1 MKQTIK
7 IRKIASLII
16 MMITGLVLG
25 TVLDAVSASGITFAV
40 GTAVAG
46 GLIDQQSATGGAAYD
61 EAHEYIDMR
70 DVQRK
75 VELYKPYQTPI
86 LTLMSQNKRESC
98 DSWEKK
104 YFAIDA
110 RGMNTTAV
118 SATTISAAGTTTVT
132 VADGS
137 FFTKNNTVFFSI
149 TTAQKVSSGRTLM
162 GIVTG
167 IPESGKI
174 AVLLVNPNLP
184 ATGGTLAASD
194 FTSSVAVMRGGTA
207 MNPKAASTGA
217 WGALPEPDYNY
228 VQSFMEQVDIED
240 FQEKMKKQIDW
251 NLPDMKR
258 AAIDDF
264 KLQLERTFLNGIR
277 GIKDVL
283 VDGETQR
290 IYTCGGFLQD
300 TGVPVKDSIT
310 LSSLDEKG
318 LNEITKLIF
327 TGNNGMKSRYLL
339 GGCDFIEA
347 LENIHANKKQ
357 ILAKETQT
365 ELGLDFVKIVSMF
378 GTLNVVYYEQLD
390 LLKKPKS
397 AIVLDK
403 SNLVSADLEA
413 FNIRPIDKKTS
424 GIAKVTS
431 VAIEQTSTMLI
442 KNKKTHYIL
451 NGV

>member
-1 MKQTIK
+1 MKNQK
-7 IRKIASLII
+7 FRFKGIASVLIT
-16 MMITGLVLG
+16 MILGLVLG
-25 TVLDAVSASGITFAV
+25 CTMDAFSASTISIAV

-46 GLIDQQSATGGAAYD
+46 GMVDQQSATGGDSYS
-61 EAHEYIDMR
+61 ETTEYIDMR

-86 LTLMSQNKRESC
+86 LTLMSNNKRETC
-98 DSWEKK
+98 ESWEKK

-110 RGMNTTAV
+110 RGMNTTV
-118 SATTISAAGTTTVT
+118 TSATTISAAGTTTCT

-137 FFTKNNTVFFSI
+137 FFTKNNTVFFAISGA
-149 TTAQKVSSGRTLM
+149 TKVSSGRTLM

-167 IPESGKI
+167 IPETNKI
-174 AVLLVNPNLP
+174 AVLLVNPGS
-184 ATGGTLAASD
+184 ALAASD
-194 FTSSVAVMRGGTA
+194 FSNVAAMRGGSA
-207 MNPKAASTGA
+207 LNPKAASTGA
-217 WGALPEPDYNY
+217 WGALPDADYNY

-258 AAIDDF
+258 AAVDDF

-277 GIKDVL
+277 SVKDVL
-283 VDGETQR
+283 IDGESQR
-290 IYTCGGFLQD
+290 VYTCGGFLQD
-300 TGVPVKDSIT
+300 TGIPVSDNVT
-310 LSSLDEKG
+310 LSTLTEKV
-318 LNEITKLIF
+318 LNTLTKAIF
-327 TGNNGMKSRYLL
+327 TGNNGMKSRYLF

-347 LENIHANKKQ
+347 LENINADKKY
-357 ILAKETQT
+357 ILAKETHT
-365 ELGLDFVKIVSMF
+365 ELGLDFVRIVSMF
-378 GTLNVVYYEQLD
+378 GTLNVAYYEQLD
-390 LLKKPKS
+390 LLNKPKT

-403 SNLVSADLEA
+403 SNLITADLEA

-431 VAIEQTSTMLI
+431 AAIEQTSTMLI
-442 KNKKTHYIL
+442 KNKKTHRII